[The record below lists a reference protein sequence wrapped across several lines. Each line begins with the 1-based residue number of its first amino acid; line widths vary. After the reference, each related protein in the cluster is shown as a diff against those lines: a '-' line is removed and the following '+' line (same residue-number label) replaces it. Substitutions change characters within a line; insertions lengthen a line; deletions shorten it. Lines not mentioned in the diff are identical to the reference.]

1 MSVLVQAVHAC
12 ILVNPLVHIE
22 KRFLLG
28 MVVKHWHKLP
38 RGVVD
43 SLETFKT
50 CVDKFLSNL
59 L

>member
-1 MSVLVQAVHAC
+1 MQAVHAC